1 MEEYKGLY
9 EGKIGVLLTN
19 LGTPN
24 APTKKALKKYLNQ
37 FLMDKRVVDIN
48 RLLWIPLLKLII
60 LNVRPKK
67 SAKLYKKIWTN
78 DGSPLMMHMNKI
90 KNQIAKNYSKKSD
103 KFHFEIA
110 MRYGDPSF
118 KEALNKFKDN
128 YITKIL
134 VLPLY
139 PQAASPTTSSSLD
152 EVFNEL
158 KDWPWVPSLRFTS
171 GYHDHKKYISALSG
185 SIEEHFQVNG
195 KPEKLLFSFHGMP
208 KRYLEEGDPYYCFC
222 HKTARLV
229 AEDLALNKDD
239 YDLCFQSRFGTE
251 VWLQPYTDD
260 VLKLYAREGIKNVAV
275 ISPGFSVDCL
285 ETLEEIEI
293 QYKELF
299 LEIGGENFSYISCL
313 NDSEEHISLIT
324 DLIDSETKGWKNV

>member
-1 MEEYKGLY
+1 MEEYKNLFK
-9 EGKIGVLLTN
+9 GKIGIILTN

-67 SAKLYKKIWTN
+67 SAKLYKKIWTK

-90 KNQIAKNYSKKSD
+90 KNQIAKNYTKESD

-118 KEALNKFKDN
+118 KQALNKFKDN

-171 GYHDHKKYISALSG
+171 GYHDNEKYISALSS
-185 SIEEHFQVNG
+185 SILNHFDKKG

-208 KRYLEEGDPYYCFC
+208 QRYLEEGDPYYCFC

-229 AEDLALNKDD
+229 AEKIQLKKDE
-239 YDLCFQSRFGTE
+239 YELCFQSRFGRE
-251 VWLQPYTDD
+251 PWLKPYTDD
-260 VLKLYAREGIKNVAV
+260 VLDDCVKDGVKKIAI

-293 QYKELF
+293 QYKKLF
-299 LEIGGENFSYISCL
+299 LELGGEDFSYIPCL
-313 NDSEEHISLIT
+313 NDSTDHISLISK
-324 DLIDSETKGWKNV
+324 LIETETKGWLSD

>member
-90 KNQIAKNYSKKSD
+90 KNQIVKNYSKRSD

-185 SIEEHFQVNG
+185 SIEEHFQING

-313 NDSEEHISLIT
+313 NDSEDHISLIT

>member
-1 MEEYKGLY
+1 MKEYSELY
-9 EGKIGVLLTN
+9 EGKIGVILTN

-24 APTKKALKKYLNQ
+24 APSKKALKKYLNQ

-48 RLLWIPLLKLII
+48 RLVWLPILKLII

-67 SAKLYKKIWTN
+67 SAKLYNKIWT
-78 DGSPLMMHMNKI
+78 DKGSPLMVYMNNI
-90 KNQIAKNYSKKSD
+90 KNEIIKKFSSKNS
-103 KFHFEIA
+103 FQFEIA

-118 KEALNKFKDN
+118 KKALDTFKNN

-134 VLPLY
+134 ILPLY
-139 PQAASPTTSSSLD
+139 PQAGSPTTSSSLD

-171 GYHDHKKYISALSG
+171 GYHDHEKYITALSD
-185 SIEEHFQVNG
+185 SILSHFKEKG

-208 KRYLEEGDPYYCFC
+208 QRYLEEGDPYYCFC

-229 AEDLALNKDD
+229 AEKIKLNKDE
-239 YDLCFQSRFGTE
+239 YELCFQSRFGRE
-251 VWLQPYTDD
+251 PWLKPYTDD
-260 VLKLYAREGIKNVAV
+260 VIEDCVKSGIKKMAI

-293 QYKELF
+293 QYKQLF
-299 LEIGGENFSYISCL
+299 LELGGKDFSYIPCL
-313 NDSEEHISLIT
+313 NDSTDHISLIAK
-324 DLIDSETKGWKNV
+324 LIETETMGWLND

>member
-90 KNQIAKNYSKKSD
+90 KNQIAKNYSKRSD

-118 KEALNKFKDN
+118 KEALNK
-128 YITKIL
+128 
-134 VLPLY
+134 
-139 PQAASPTTSSSLD
+139 
-152 EVFNEL
+152 
-158 KDWPWVPSLRFTS
+158 
-171 GYHDHKKYISALSG
+171 
-185 SIEEHFQVNG
+185 
-195 KPEKLLFSFHGMP
+195 
-208 KRYLEEGDPYYCFC
+208 
-222 HKTARLV
+222 
-229 AEDLALNKDD
+229 
-239 YDLCFQSRFGTE
+239 
-251 VWLQPYTDD
+251 
-260 VLKLYAREGIKNVAV
+260 
-275 ISPGFSVDCL
+275 
-285 ETLEEIEI
+285 
-293 QYKELF
+293 
-299 LEIGGENFSYISCL
+299 
-313 NDSEEHISLIT
+313 
-324 DLIDSETKGWKNV
+324 

>member
-90 KNQIAKNYSKKSD
+90 KNQIAKNYSKRSD
-103 KFHFEIA
+103 NFHFEIA

-128 YITKIL
+128 YITKIF

-185 SIEEHFQVNG
+185 SIEEHFQING

-260 VLKLYAREGIKNVAV
+260 ILKLYAREGIKNVAV

-313 NDSEEHISLIT
+313 NDSEDHISLIT

>member
-1 MEEYKGLY
+1 MEEYKNLFK
-9 EGKIGVLLTN
+9 GKIGIILTN

-67 SAKLYKKIWTN
+67 SAKLYKKIWTK

-90 KNQIAKNYSKKSD
+90 KNQIAKNYSKESD

-118 KEALNKFKDN
+118 KQALNKFKDN

-171 GYHDHKKYISALSG
+171 GYHDHKKYISALSS
-185 SIEEHFQVNG
+185 SIEKHYQANG

-208 KRYLEEGDPYYCFC
+208 MRYLEEGDPYYCFC

-239 YDLCFQSRFGTE
+239 YDLCFQSRFGRE

-260 VLKLYAREGIKNVAV
+260 ILKLYARKGIKNVAA

-285 ETLEEIEI
+285 ETLEEIKI

-299 LEIGGENFSYISCL
+299 LKIGGENFSYISCL
-313 NDSEEHISLIT
+313 NDSEDHISLIA